1 VIISGGDAAGHMGAT
16 ERCISGKSTRRT
28 TETTLMICALAIG
41 PEQQRT
47 RDSAASIAA
56 WAPDQDRDGGL
67 PLSRRARR

>member
-1 VIISGGDAAGHMGAT
+1 VIISGGAAGHMGAT

-47 RDSAASIAA
+47 RGLGGEHRRL
-56 WAPDQDRDGGL
+56 APDQDRDGGL